1 MIIYVYEEHI
11 FPLSKEDSD
20 QNEEWAKEEIGEEYV
35 SLKERLLKNK
45 RV

>member
-20 QNEEWAKEEIGEEYV
+20 QYEEWAKKEIGEEYV